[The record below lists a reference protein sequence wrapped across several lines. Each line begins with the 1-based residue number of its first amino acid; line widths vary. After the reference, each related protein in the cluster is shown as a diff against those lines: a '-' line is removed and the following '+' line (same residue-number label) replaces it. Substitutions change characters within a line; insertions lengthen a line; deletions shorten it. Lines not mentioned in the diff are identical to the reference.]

1 MARWLLKSE
10 PDVFSYDD
18 LVRAGREGWDGIRSY
33 QARNFM
39 REMQRGEQAIF
50 YHSNAKP
57 PGVAGICKIV
67 KTAEPDPTQFD
78 PNSKY
83 YDAASKP
90 EDPRWDWVTV
100 APVRALPFVS
110 LDELR
115 TLPELAD
122 CRLLA
127 RGNRLSVFPVTDAEF
142 DAIVA
147 FAEAT
152 HAASTM
158 TTLNSEL
165 PRQARGNCVL
175 VEDLRHALGES
186 DDLLGG
192 SHIER
197 RVADIIGPV
206 VDQP

>member
-33 QARNFM
+33 QSRNFM
-39 REMQRGEQAIF
+39 REMRRGEQAIF

-78 PNSKY
+78 PSSKY

-100 APVRALPFVS
+100 APVRAPALRLARRAAHASRARRLPPARKGKPPLGDPADRRRVRHDRHVRQTPAALAFGS
-110 LDELR
+110 R
-115 TLPELAD
+115 LPESVGYG
-122 CRLLA
+122 
-127 RGNRLSVFPVTDAEF
+127 RGIEPD
-142 DAIVA
+142 
-147 FAEAT
+147 
-152 HAASTM
+152 HP
-158 TTLNSEL
+158 L
-165 PRQARGNCVL
+165 PNPP
-175 VEDLRHALGES
+175 
-186 DDLLGG
+186 
-192 SHIER
+192 
-197 RVADIIGPV
+197 GPTR
-206 VDQP
+206 